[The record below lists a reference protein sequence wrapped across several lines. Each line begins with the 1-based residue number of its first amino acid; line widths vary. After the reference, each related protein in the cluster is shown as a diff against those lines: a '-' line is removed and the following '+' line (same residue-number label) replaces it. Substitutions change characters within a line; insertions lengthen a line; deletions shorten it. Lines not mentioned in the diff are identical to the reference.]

1 MFENIKDSMFI
12 SDLHSERGCN
22 PQVNAL
28 LRGKALS
35 RDIYFLGD
43 SRMHPDFYKDIPHVP
58 IKGNHE
64 YMIDI
69 WRKGLQKYVLLTP
82 EILLIHG
89 HNAESQNKFPNRYF
103 KDIVDFFMIHK
114 EAWQTRNK
122 ILLPTVIRKS
132 STPWGGSILTVT
144 EEIRLLYL
152 KFKIRKQFPEV
163 KTVIMGHHHI
173 QYSLKIRNFTF
184 YNCGAGFR
192 GEYIEI
198 VDGELYFY
206 N

>member
-1 MFENIKDSMFI
+1 MFKNVKDSLFI
-12 SDLHSERGCN
+12 SDLHSERGFN
-22 PQVNAL
+22 PQVDAL
-28 LRGKALS
+28 LQDKASS
-35 RDIYFLGD
+35 RNIYFLGD
-43 SRMHPDFYKDIPHVP
+43 ARMYPDFYRYIPHTA

-69 WRKGLQKYVLLTP
+69 WRKGLRKYVLLTP
-82 EILLIHG
+82 EVLLIHG
-89 HNAESQNKFPNRYF
+89 HNAEKQNKFPNRYF

-122 ILLPTVIRKS
+122 ILLHSTTVKN
-132 STPWGGSILTVT
+132 STPWGGSTLTVR
-144 EEIRLLYL
+144 EQLRLYYL
-152 KFKIRKQFPEV
+152 RKRIRKQFPEV
-163 KTVIMGHHHI
+163 KTIIMGHQHI
-173 QYSLKIRNFTF
+173 QYSLKIGEFTF

-198 VDGELYFY
+198 VDGELYFC